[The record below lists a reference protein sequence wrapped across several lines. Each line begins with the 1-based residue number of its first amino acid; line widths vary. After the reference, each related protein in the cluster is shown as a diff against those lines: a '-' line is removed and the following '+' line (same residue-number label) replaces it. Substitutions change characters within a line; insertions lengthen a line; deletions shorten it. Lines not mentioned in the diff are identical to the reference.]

1 MIARLAR
8 IFTLATAALAAPAW
22 AAPAMVD
29 PATLDVSNSG
39 DTAFMLICGALLML
53 FAYKVIGDLLRKH
66 SRWADADPTGR
77 VAIDI
82 GNRKGQIH

>member
-22 AAPAMVD
+22 AAPALVD

-39 DTAFMLICGALLML
+39 DTAFMLICGALLMH
-53 FAYKVIGDLLRKH
+53 K
-66 SRWADADPTGR
+66 
-77 VAIDI
+77 
-82 GNRKGQIH
+82 